1 MHIRRGLTREESTNA
16 SQPHNGYDSQNRST
30 DATTSDRSSGTRRIQ
45 RHHCLLAV
53 SLRPYSAQNI
63 HVFALSFATR
73 FSGRIRHFRR
83 IQAVNLE
90 WYVHCS
96 ARSQQGPWGTRSEIR
111 KWGLPTNF
119 ALPSISKLEVNLGSG
134 YPVRVN
140 RKNLVPEGFGPRISR
155 NDFLLLLPPAQK
167 SRG

>member
-1 MHIRRGLTREESTNA
+1 MHIRRGLTREESMSA
-16 SQPHNGYDSQNRST
+16 SQPHNGHDSQNRST

-45 RHHCLLAV
+45 RHHCLLAA

-90 WYVHCS
+90 WYTATQNPNKVLGAHAPRYENGVFQQIS
-96 ARSQQGPWGTRSEIR
+96 RSQISQARNKSGVGLSCESEPQKFGTRRIR
-111 KWGLPTNF
+111 AEDL
-119 ALPSISKLEVNLGSG
+119 
-134 YPVRVN
+134 
-140 RKNLVPEGFGPRISR
+140 
-155 NDFLLLLPPAQK
+155 
-167 SRG
+167 